1 MRAVLDHCSD
11 GVKHSVAA
19 GDTII
24 REGQTSG
31 HLFVLIEG
39 QLDIVKGDTVVAS
52 LTEPGAVV
60 GEMSVLLEQ
69 PHTATVRAATDT
81 SVYEFENANDFL
93 RDHPTVALMI
103 ARLLA
108 QRLNVA
114 TSYLADI
121 KQQYAGHGTH
131 LSMVGELLENM
142 VNLSPTKVSPGSDRH
157 SDRQGDPRI

>member
-52 LTEPGAVV
+52 LTDAVI

-69 PHTATVRAATDT
+69 PHTATVRAVMETQI
-81 SVYEFENANDFL
+81 YEFENATDFL

-108 QRLNVA
+108 QRLHVA

-131 LSMVGELLENM
+131 LSMVSELLDNM